1 MKIGHGYDVH
11 RLVPESELILGGVQ
25 IPHHKGLLGH
35 SDADVVL
42 HAICDA
48 ILGALGVGDIGQHFP
63 DTDSEYENIDSR
75 ILLRKVADLMDKKS
89 FVISNLDVTIAA
101 QAPKLAKY
109 LPQMREFIASDLS
122 ASYDVI
128 NLKATTTEGLGF
140 VGEEEG
146 IECHAVVLL
155 DINKNH
161 V

>member
-122 ASYDVI
+122 VPCEAI

-146 IECHAVVLL
+146 IECYAVVLL
-155 DINKNH
+155 DHK
-161 V
+161 